1 MPNETK
7 EEMQRTI
14 ELSKYYDPDMAFFL
28 AITPWPYADLYKD
41 VKDHVATRDYRKY
54 NLIEPVIKPVHM
66 TIDEVRSELF
76 RGFRDFYIHK
86 MNQFHSMPKWKQE
99 FMKSLMKLLM
109 EHSYLKEQMAGI
121 ELPAGMTDAA
131 EVFNLESK
139 CPVQRVKNF
148 LKRKL
153 KIKSSPAE
161 VTT

>member
-1 MPNETK
+1 
-7 EEMQRTI
+7 
-14 ELSKYYDPDMAFFL
+14 MAFFL

-54 NLIEPVIKPVHM
+54 NLVEPVIKPVNM
-66 TIDEVRSELF
+66 TIDEVRAELF

-86 MNQFHSMPKWKQE
+86 MNGFHALPKWKQE

-109 EHSYLKEQMAGI
+109 EHSYLKEQMAGL

-139 CPVQRVKNF
+139 CPVTRVKNF
-148 LKRKL
+148 IKRKL
-153 KIKSSPAE
+153 KFKPSPVE